1 MPERSSNAQ
10 LRSLPELAILLS
22 TLLWGTLWVPV
33 RGLQGASTDGAWA
46 TSLGFLL
53 PLLVLLPPALLG
65 WQRTPRGLRSCAAA
79 GFWLALGIALYA
91 EGVARGQ
98 IARVVLLFYLTPVWS
113 ILLARI
119 ALQQPVTRRRQATIA
134 LGLAG
139 LAVIFARGGAS
150 GPGLSLADAMGLA
163 GGIAWAIALVS
174 ANRDARPTSF
184 ERVLAHFLFL
194 APVYLLVASLP
205 GSASSGGPVAA
216 TGAAALPWL
225 LAFSLLW
232 MLPVVWLTVFAAA
245 RLEPGRFAILLMFEI
260 VVGIASATLLAH
272 EPLGAR
278 EIAGALLVL
287 AAIGVEIQPG
297 SGVRA

>member
-1 MPERSSNAQ
+1 MAERTPHSAA
-10 LRSLPELAILLS
+10 RPLPELAILLS

-33 RGLQGASTDGAWA
+33 RGLHGASANGAWA

-53 PLLVLLPPALLG
+53 PLLVLLPAALAG
-65 WQRTPRGLRSCAAA
+65 WQRTPGGLRSCAGA

-98 IARVVLLFYLTPVWS
+98 VARVVLLFYLTPVWS
-113 ILLARI
+113 IVLARI
-119 ALQQPVTRRRQATIA
+119 ALQQPITHRRLATIA

-139 LAVIFARGGAS
+139 MLVIFAGGG
-150 GPGLSLADAMGLA
+150 GPGSGVSLADGMGLA
-163 GGIAWAIALVS
+163 GGIAWAIALVA
-174 ANRDARPTSF
+174 ANRNASPTSF
-184 ERVLAHFLFL
+184 ERVVAQFLFL
-194 APVYLLVASLP
+194 APVYFLVASLP
-205 GSASSGGPVAA
+205 GAEGAGGAGAP
-216 TGAAALPWL
+216 GAADALPWL

-260 VVGIASATLLAH
+260 VVGIASATLLAN

-287 AAIGVEIQPG
+287 GAIGVEIQIGPG
-297 SGVRA
+297 A

>member
-1 MPERSSNAQ
+1 MAERTSHATAGP
-10 LRSLPELAILLS
+10 LPELAILLS

-33 RGLQGASTDGAWA
+33 RGLHGASAHGAWV
-46 TSLGFLL
+46 TTLGFLL
-53 PLLVLLPPALLG
+53 PLLALLPAALAG
-65 WQRTPRGLRSCAAA
+65 WQRTPGGLRSCAAA

-98 IARVVLLFYLTPVWS
+98 VARVVLLFYLTPVWS
-113 ILLARI
+113 IVLARI
-119 ALQQPVTRRRQATIA
+119 ALQQPITRRRLATIA

-139 LAVIFARGGAS
+139 MLVIFAGGGGS
-150 GPGLSLADAMGLA
+150 GAGVSLADGMGLA

-194 APVYLLVASLP
+194 APIYFLVASLP
-205 GSASSGGPVAA
+205 GAASAGGAVSP
-216 TGAAALPWL
+216 GAADALPWL

-260 VVGIASATLLAH
+260 VVGIASATLLAN

-287 AAIGVEIQPG
+287 SAIGVEIQLG
-297 SGVRA
+297 SGA

>member
-1 MPERSSNAQ
+1 MAERTSHATA
-10 LRSLPELAILLS
+10 RPLPELAILLS

-33 RGLQGASTDGAWA
+33 RGLHGASDNGAWA

-53 PLLVLLPPALLG
+53 PLLVLLPAALAG
-65 WQRTPRGLRSCAAA
+65 WQRTPGGLRSCTAA

-98 IARVVLLFYLTPVWS
+98 VARVVLLFYLTPVWS
-113 ILLARI
+113 IVLARI
-119 ALQQPVTRRRQATIA
+119 ALQQPITHRRLATIA

-139 LAVIFARGGAS
+139 MLVIFAGGGGS
-150 GPGLSLADAMGLA
+150 GSGVSLADGMGLA
-163 GGIAWAIALVS
+163 GGIAWAIALVA
-174 ANRDARPTSF
+174 ANRNASPTSF
-184 ERVLAHFLFL
+184 ERVVAQFLFL
-194 APVYLLVASLP
+194 APVYFLVASLP
-205 GSASSGGPVAA
+205 GAESAGA
-216 TGAAALPWL
+216 TGSPGAADALPWL

-260 VVGIASATLLAH
+260 VVGIASATLLAN

-287 AAIGVEIQPG
+287 GAIGVEIQIGPG
-297 SGVRA
+297 A

>member
-1 MPERSSNAQ
+1 MPERSSDATA
-10 LRSLPELAILLS
+10 RPLPELAILLS

-33 RGLQGASTDGAWA
+33 RGLHGASANGAWA

-53 PLLVLLPPALLG
+53 PLLALLPPALLG
-65 WQRTPRGLRSCAAA
+65 WRRTPGGLRACAPA

-113 ILLARI
+113 IVLARVV
-119 ALQQPVTRRRQATIA
+119 LQQPITRRRLATIA

-139 LAVIFARGGAS
+139 MLVIFATGSAS
-150 GPGLSLADAMGLA
+150 GSGISPADAMGLA

-194 APVYLLVASLP
+194 APLYFLVASLP
-205 GSASSGGPVAA
+205 GSASAGGPASAVAVD
-216 TGAAALPWL
+216 ALPWL
-225 LAFSLLW
+225 LAFSMLW
-232 MLPVVWLTVFAAA
+232 ILPVVWLTVFAAA

-260 VVGIASATLLAH
+260 VVGIASATLLAN

-287 AAIGVEIQPG
+287 GAIGVEIQPRPG
-297 SGVRA
+297 S